1 MKKITFKASLIV
13 ALGMFALTTNAQQ
26 KQSGTKKFGKPF
38 TAASNYCGTQEY
50 EEQLRTNDP
59 KRASLT
65 EFEAWLAPKV
75 AEAKAKRLQKDGQ
88 GTNAVV
94 TIPVVFHVIHNGDA
108 IGENENLS
116 EEQLLSQIRVL
127 NEDYRRAAGTPGF
140 NETAVGADMEIE
152 FCLAKRTPNG
162 LPSTGINRYNLGDDN
177 GWLQEEVEIIK
188 TQTQW
193 DPSKYLNIW
202 TLDDIY
208 IAGGYL
214 AGYAQFPTES
224 GLSGLAGQ
232 TATANTDGVA
242 LGARFVGSEQY
253 YPEGT
258 YDAVRNMG
266 RSASHEVGHFFG
278 LRHIWGDTADCTGTD
293 YCNDTPFA
301 LAATQGCPEGPVD
314 TCPQQPGNDMI
325 ENYMDYTNDACL
337 NIFTQNQKDRM
348 QAVLAASPRRK
359 SLTTADSCTLG
370 TASLNNDGA
379 IFMLPISTNCANTFN
394 PVLSFANTGS
404 NEITSAV
411 ITYKVDS
418 NTTAT
423 YNWTGSLAA
432 NTDARIELP
441 EIAVHGNGT
450 HTFTAT
456 IVSVNGGTDALT
468 TNNTRTSEFEYD
480 AVEADAIFDTETVK
494 ITVQPD
500 AYGSEIQWFLFDSNQ
515 SVLAY
520 GLGYEDTEEGPLPA
534 PDVQTV
540 EVDSNACYAFII
552 IDMGQDGICCD
563 YGNGF
568 YKLETSNGTVI
579 AQGGNYALVDQ
590 KLFGINLVLGNK
602 NIEKTNSILLYPN
615 PANSILN
622 IATSNAADMPES
634 YVVYN
639 SLGQIMSS
647 GNITSAIQT
656 LDIARYAQ
664 GVYFVKL
671 AKGSETKTLQFIKN

>member
-1 MKKITFKASLIV
+1 MKKITFKASLLV
-13 ALGMFALTTNAQQ
+13 ALGMFALTANAQQ

-59 KRASLT
+59 KRASLS

-140 NETAVGADMEIE
+140 NNTTVGADMEIE

-177 GWLQEEVEIIK
+177 GWLQQEVELIK

-214 AGYAQFPTES
+214 AGYAQFPTGS
-224 GLSGLAGQ
+224 GLDGLQGQ
-232 TATANTDGVA
+232 TSTANTDGVA

-278 LRHIWGDTADCTGTD
+278 LRHIWGDTDNCEGTD
-293 YCNDTPFA
+293 YCDDTPFA
-301 LAATQGCPEGPVD
+301 LTATQGCPEGPVD
-314 TCPQQPGNDMI
+314 TCTDQPGNDMI

-379 IFMLPISTNCANTFN
+379 IFLLPFSTNCSNTFS
-394 PVLSFANTGS
+394 PVVSFANTGS

-411 ITYKVDS
+411 LSYKVD
-418 NTTAT
+418 NQTAVT
-423 YNWTGSLAA
+423 YNWTGTLAPA
-432 NTDARIELP
+432 TDVRIELP
-441 EIAVHGNGT
+441 QLAVHTNAT
-450 HTFTAT
+450 HNFTVS

-468 TNNTRTSEFEYD
+468 SNNTRSNEFDFEAIEEE
-480 AVEADAIFDTETVK
+480 AVFDTETVK

-500 AYGSEIQWFLFDSNQ
+500 EYGSEIQWFLFDSNQ
-515 SVLAY
+515 NIKAY
-520 GLGYEDTEEGPLPA
+520 SLGYADSENGELPEA
-534 PDVQTV
+534 DVQTI
-540 EVDSNACYAFII
+540 EVDNNACYSFII
-552 IDMGQDGICCD
+552 IDMGEDGICCD

-568 YKLETSNGTVI
+568 YKLETANGTVI
-579 AQGGNYALVDQ
+579 AQGGNYEVVDQ
-590 KLFGINLVLGNK
+590 ALFGINVILGNK
-602 NIEKTNSILLYPN
+602 NFKKADNIILYPN

-622 IATSNAADMPES
+622 IASANAADMPES
-634 YVVYN
+634 YTVYN
-639 SLGQIMSS
+639 SLGQVMGS
-647 GNITSAIQT
+647 GSITSEIQT